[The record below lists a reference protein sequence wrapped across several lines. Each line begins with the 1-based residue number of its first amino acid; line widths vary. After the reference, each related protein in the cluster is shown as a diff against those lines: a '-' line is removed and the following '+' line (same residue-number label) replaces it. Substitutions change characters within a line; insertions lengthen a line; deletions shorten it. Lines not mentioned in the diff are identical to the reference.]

1 MIFLW
6 GECMYGSQDHFK
18 QTLEIENF
26 KCKERIQKGLQLYT
40 KSNNEFLKF
49 VLVGL
54 TCIFLS
60 SLSFAGQKQPRL
72 AGGNGNAN
80 GR

>member
-1 MIFLW
+1 MVLLW
-6 GECMYGSQDHFK
+6 GECMYGSQNHFK

-26 KCKERIQKGLQLYT
+26 KCKERIQNSSHLSQR
-40 KSNNEFLKF
+40 SNNGFLKF

-60 SLSFAGQKQPRL
+60 SLAFAGQKQPRL